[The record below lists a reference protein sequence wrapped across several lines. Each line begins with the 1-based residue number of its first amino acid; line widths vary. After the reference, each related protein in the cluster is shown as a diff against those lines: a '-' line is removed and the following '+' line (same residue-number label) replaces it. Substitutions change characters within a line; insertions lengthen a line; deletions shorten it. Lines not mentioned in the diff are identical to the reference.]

1 MVVRNVVVALWV
13 AICLQQTVHGDNNDK
28 KRITSLA
35 IGVKKRAEDCGIK
48 TKAND
53 ALAVHY
59 TGVIHATGVEFDSS
73 IPRGDPFIFTL
84 GVGQVIQGWE
94 KGLLGMC
101 IGDVRKISVPANLAY
116 GANGAPPR
124 VPADADL
131 VFEVELLNI
140 ERRDEL

>member
-1 MVVRNVVVALWV
+1 MTLHRTIIGLILVSLCRLTHAD
-13 AICLQQTVHGDNNDK
+13 GPK
-28 KRITSLA
+28 KRIKSLA
-35 IGVKKRAEDCGIK
+35 IGVLKRADDCGIK
-48 TKAND
+48 TKPND

-59 TGVIHATGVEFDSS
+59 TGYLHASDTEFDSS

-101 IGDVRKISVPANLAY
+101 IGDKRKLSVPAELAY

-131 VFEVELLNI
+131 TFVIELLNI